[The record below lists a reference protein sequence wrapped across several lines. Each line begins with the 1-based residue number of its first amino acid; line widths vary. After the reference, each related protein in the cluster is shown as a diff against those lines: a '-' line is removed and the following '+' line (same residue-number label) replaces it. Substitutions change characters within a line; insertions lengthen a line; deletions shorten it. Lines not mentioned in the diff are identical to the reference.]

1 MIAITSQTTN
11 PYFNLA
17 SEEFLLKNCTEEF
30 IFLYRNE
37 KSLIIGKHQNSN
49 LEVNVNLQ
57 HELNIPIIRRL
68 SGGGTVFHDLGN
80 LNFCFIT
87 NEENQRQV
95 NFDKYAKPMKEA
107 LHNLGIE
114 IEVGKRHE
122 FLINNKK
129 ISGNASHIWK
139 NRVIHHGTLL
149 FESDTELLNSLLHI
163 DKSRYTDKSVKSV
176 SSEVGTIKE
185 LAKLNYDIK
194 EFTQKL
200 MSELEKIL
208 TANTNNKFLEAHK
221 ETINNLIDTK
231 FKTWAWNYGYNPNY
245 QFTKP
250 ITLLD
255 GKSSTVTLLVEKGII
270 TKIEFEGNNK
280 ELSNVLVDLLSN
292 APHSKENLIKLI
304 IENQHRIDSYIN
316 TDNLI
321 SSLF

>member
-17 SEEFLLKNCTEEF
+17 SEEFLLKNCTDEF
-30 IFLYRNE
+30 IFFYRNE

-107 LHNLGIE
+107 LSNLGVE

-149 FESDTELLNSLLHI
+149 FESDTDLLNSLLHI

-185 LAKLNYDIK
+185 LTKLNYDIK

-208 TANTNNKFLEAHK
+208 IATTNNNFLEAHK

-231 FKTWAWNYGYNPNY
+231 FNTWAWNYGYNPNY

-270 TKIEFEGNNK
+270 TKIVFEGNNK

-292 APHSKENLIKLI
+292 APHSKENLINLI
-304 IENQHRIDSYIN
+304 IENQHRIDNYIN
-316 TDNLI
+316 TDILI

>member
-17 SEEFLLKNCTEEF
+17 SEEFLLKNCTDEF
-30 IFLYRNE
+30 IFFYRNE
-37 KSLIIGKHQNSN
+37 KSLIIGKHQNIN

-149 FESDTELLNSLLHI
+149 FESDTDLLNSLLHI

-185 LAKLNYDIK
+185 LTKLNYDIK
-194 EFTQKL
+194 EFTLKL

-208 TANTNNKFLEAHK
+208 IATTNNNFLDLHK
-221 ETINNLIDTK
+221 ETLNDLITTK
-231 FKTWAWNYGYNPNY
+231 ISTWAWNYGYNPNY
-245 QFTKP
+245 QFNKY
-250 ITLLD
+250 ITLSNGEEAKL
-255 GKSSTVTLLVEKGII
+255 SLQVEKGII
-270 TKIEFEGNNK
+270 TKVEYDGNNK
-280 ELSNVLVDLLSN
+280 EFSNILLDLLSN
-292 APHSKENLIKLI
+292 APHSREKITKI
-304 IENQHRIDSYIN
+304 INENQSSIERYIN
-316 TDNLI
+316 GNNLI

>member
-17 SEEFLLKNCTEEF
+17 SEEFLLKSCTDEF

-57 HELNIPIIRRL
+57 HQLNVPIIRRL

-95 NFDKYAKPMKEA
+95 NFDKYAKTMKEA

-149 FESDTELLNSLLHI
+149 FESDTDLLNSLLHI

-185 LAKLNYDIK
+185 LTKLNYDIK
-194 EFTQKL
+194 EFTLKL

-208 TANTNNKFLEAHK
+208 IATTNNNFLEAHK

-231 FKTWAWNYGYNPNY
+231 FNTWAWNYGYNPNY

-270 TKIEFEGNNK
+270 TKIVFEGNNK

-292 APHSKENLIKLI
+292 APHSKENLINLI
-304 IENQHRIDSYIN
+304 IENQHRIDNYIN
-316 TDNLI
+316 TDILI

>member
-17 SEEFLLKNCTEEF
+17 SEEFLLKSCTDEF

-57 HELNIPIIRRL
+57 HQLNIPIIRRL

-114 IEVGKRHE
+114 IEVGQRHE

-149 FESDTELLNSLLHI
+149 FESDTELLNKLLHI

-208 TANTNNKFLEAHK
+208 IATTNNNFLEAHK
-221 ETINNLIDTK
+221 ETTNNLIATK
-231 FKTWAWNYGYNPNY
+231 FNTWAWNYGYNPNY

-255 GKSSTVTLLVEKGII
+255 GKSATIILLVEKGII
-270 TKIEFEGNNK
+270 TKVEFEGNNK

-292 APHSKENLIKLI
+292 APHSKEKLIKLI

>member
-1 MIAITSQTTN
+1 MVAITSQTTN

-17 SEEFLLKNCTEEF
+17 SEEFLLKNCTDEF

-57 HELNIPIIRRL
+57 HQLNIPIIRRL
-68 SGGGTVFHDLGN
+68 SGGGTVYHDLGN

-107 LHNLGIE
+107 LSNLGVE

-122 FLINNKK
+122 FLIKNKK

-149 FESDTELLNSLLHI
+149 FESDTNLLNSLLHI

-185 LAKLNYDIK
+185 LAKLNYDIM

-208 TANTNNKFLEAHK
+208 TATTNNNFLEAHK

-292 APHSKENLIKLI
+292 APHSKEKITKLI